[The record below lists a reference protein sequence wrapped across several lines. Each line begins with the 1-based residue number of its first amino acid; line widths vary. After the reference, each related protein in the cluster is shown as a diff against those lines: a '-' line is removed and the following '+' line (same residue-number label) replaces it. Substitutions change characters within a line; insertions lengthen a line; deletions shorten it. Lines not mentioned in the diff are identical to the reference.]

1 MSGVDFSVTCVS
13 CRKDEPDSGPL
24 TTFFFNSTQ
33 SKHKVK
39 ITFLA
44 ALPALRIA
52 ALWPVNHFRIQI
64 PWPWPKEELNIVM
77 SGQFRTL
84 AMFFLLQQKTNP
96 ATNSIDWSHLILAKA
111 KTNKTQLDKKFPIAV
126 CYILTPSTPPKFS
139 CLLRPSLAI
148 LLFFTSSAPPG
159 PARTL
164 S

>member
-1 MSGVDFSVTCVS
+1 MRKINIWIPIYDDSCFNSDLNKDPFKIKQDNCQELGGSKCNLEIIVLKLSEDVSGVDFSVTCVS

-64 PWPWPKEELNIVM
+64 P
-77 SGQFRTL
+77 
-84 AMFFLLQQKTNP
+84 
-96 ATNSIDWSHLILAKA
+96 
-111 KTNKTQLDKKFPIAV
+111 
-126 CYILTPSTPPKFS
+126 
-139 CLLRPSLAI
+139 
-148 LLFFTSSAPPG
+148 
-159 PARTL
+159 
-164 S
+164 